1 MVLPLAF
8 AASAVL
14 LVASGRTGF
23 ALGGAWLLAGLTI
36 PAIRR
41 LRARHATRQP

>member
-8 AASAVL
+8 AASAA
-14 LVASGRTGF
+14 LVVTSGRIGF

-41 LRARHATRQP
+41 LRARQA